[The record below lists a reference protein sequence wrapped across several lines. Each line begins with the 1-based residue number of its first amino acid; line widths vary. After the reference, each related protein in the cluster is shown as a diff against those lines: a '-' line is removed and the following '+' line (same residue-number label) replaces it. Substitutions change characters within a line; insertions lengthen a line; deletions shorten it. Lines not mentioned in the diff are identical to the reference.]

1 LSGSRIH
8 EPTADAFGIALALWS
23 VRVDARCETAIAFQV
38 VPRFPTCVKRWK
50 FFLIVFAGVVAAA
63 AISAAIAR
71 KRRREYLTTKYGDA
85 TIVQAIIDKKIW
97 QGMTKEQLVDSWGSP
112 VDTAQKVLKTKT
124 TETFKYKQVGRNRF
138 RSRVMLENGLVI
150 G

>member
-1 LSGSRIH
+1 MA
-8 EPTADAFGIALALWS
+8 T
-23 VRVDARCETAIAFQV
+23 Q
-38 VPRFPTCVKRWK
+38 
-50 FFLIVFAGVVAAA
+50 
-63 AISAAIAR
+63 
-71 KRRREYLTTKYGDA
+71 

-150 G
+150 GWQEN